1 MNPKKRENF
10 EEAFSD
16 HAGTCRL
23 TCDCGKTYFDDYN
36 TGYSWDEGEL
46 EKLKAGVEI
55 WSIPTDGSIGGVDFE
70 GRHYAQCCTCWHPR
84 AEKVMGFLDSHA
96 RQIADYL
103 TREKQ
108 RKQAEADSSP
118 IIK

>member
-1 MNPKKRENF
+1 MNPKKLDNF

-16 HAGTCRL
+16 RAGTCRL
-23 TCDCGKTYFDDYN
+23 TCECGRTFFDNYN
-36 TGYSWDEGEL
+36 TGYSWDEGEF
-46 EKLKAGVEI
+46 EKLVQGAGIAVE
-55 WSIPTDGSIGGVDFE
+55 GSIGGVDFE
-70 GRHYAQCCTCWHPR
+70 GRHFAQCCTCWHLR

-108 RKQAEADSSP
+108 RKQAEADASP
-118 IIK
+118 IVP